1 LHDVSLLHDLQFGI
15 ADYGKK
21 AVGPIKCG
29 SMREIA
35 IFDIDGTL
43 ADISAREHHVRTHPK
58 NWNAFFEGMADDKAA
73 HSVVRLCNILYDAGV
88 YIILCSGRNERHRNE
103 TIDWMKREGVKYH
116 EIRLRADDDMRSD
129 VKAKR
134 DMLKGIDKSKVLFV
148 VEDRSRVVE
157 MWRSEGLTCLQCAPG
172 DF

>member
-1 LHDVSLLHDLQFGI
+1 MGPLAKSFVTLFGPQTAQCLQFALG
-15 ADYGKK
+15 
-21 AVGPIKCG
+21 
-29 SMREIA
+29 MNEIV

-43 ADISAREHHVRTHPK
+43 ADISARQHHVRRHPK
-58 NWNAFFEGMADDKAA
+58 NWKAFFEGMAEDKAVA
-73 HSVVRLCNILYDAGV
+73 SIVRLCNILYDSGI
-88 YIILCSGRNERHRNE
+88 YIVLCSGRNEEHRPE
-103 TIDWMKREGVKYH
+103 TADWMARMGVKYH
-116 EIRLRADDDMRSD
+116 EIRLRADGDMRSD

-134 DMLKGIDKSKVLFV
+134 EMLKGLDRDKILFV